1 LNDTVADEAYTVTT
15 SVVARVKPN
24 VKVVVSE
31 AATVAPYTM

>member
-1 LNDTVADEAYTVTT
+1 LKDRLADEAYTVTT
-15 SVVARVKPN
+15 SVVARVRPS